1 MSEISREEAVER
13 LSSALGR
20 LKAINILLDPILTKT
35 REAIGSITRK
45 RLEET
50 RFMTKPP
57 EQIRRT
63 IEMLMHIL
71 STADAD
77 YMGLSTATVK
87 RLNWRNDCLRPLR
100 QSNILERLQTFVPH
114 QLAKEPQAIQLLR
127 DTYISPTTNATEVAE
142 GVVSVSPSRRRKSRR
157 NRVLPM
163 SVIGASVGTTPEAA
177 KNAMLTAESVAYANA
192 TCGVLFNW
200 SIHMLELADTM
211 AKHGDLYAQREQA
224 REAAAQARQVLEQ
237 MDEKAQRVAEEA
249 ARLAKEEQERLV
261 KIEQERLAK
270 IEQERMA
277 KIEQERLAKEG
288 QERLAKIEHERL
300 AKEEAARLAK
310 EKQERLAKIEQERMA
325 KQEQLAKEE
334 QARLASQQER
344 MVKRNR
350 EHAAEIER
358 CYGQPSEKGDGMHL
372 ASNVVLSQVPTH
384 HRSE

>member
-1 MSEISREEAVER
+1 MSEVPREDAVNR

-57 EQIRRT
+57 EQIRRA

-71 STADAD
+71 STADKG
-77 YMGLSTATVK
+77 YMGLSKASLK

-114 QLAKEPQAIQLLR
+114 QLAKEPQTIQLLR
-127 DTYISPTTNATEVAE
+127 DNYISPATNAAEVAE
-142 GVVSVSPSRRRKSRR
+142 GVVSVSPSRRRRKSKR

-163 SVIGASVGTTPEAA
+163 SVIGSGVGTTPEAA
-177 KNAMLTAESVAYANA
+177 KQEMLTAQSVAYANA

-200 SIHMLELADTM
+200 SIHMLELADTL

-224 REAAAQARQVLEQ
+224 REEADQAREVLRQ
-237 MDEKAQRVAEEA
+237 IDEKAQRLAEEEQE
-249 ARLAKEEQERLV
+249 RLAKEEQERLA

-270 IEQERMA
+270 IEQER
-277 KIEQERLAKEG
+277 L
-288 QERLAKIEHERL
+288 
-300 AKEEAARLAK
+300 
-310 EKQERLAKIEQERMA
+310 
-325 KQEQLAKEE
+325 
-334 QARLASQQER
+334 
-344 MVKRNR
+344 VK
-350 EHAAEIER
+350 
-358 CYGQPSEKGDGMHL
+358 L
-372 ASNVVLSQVPTH
+372 
-384 HRSE
+384 